1 MRLVKSLLV
10 AAVVAVSGVAFS
22 GPVFAAG
29 EVPVPPKQSWPHGG
43 FFGTFDR
50 AAAQRGFQVYK
61 EVCSAC
67 HAMKQMRYRNLAGIG
82 LSEAE
87 IAAIAAEYET
97 TDGPNDEGEMFQRP
111 SRASDRFKSPFANEQ
126 AARAVN
132 NGAYP
137 LDLSLIAKNRAGAE
151 NYVYA
156 LMTGYV
162 DPPAD
167 MKMGDGMHYNKWFP
181 GHQIAMGQPIQPD
194 GVQYADGTK
203 ATVEQMSKDVAT
215 FLAYAASP
223 HLEARNSLG
232 IKVMIFLFIFTGLL
246 YATKR
251 KIWKGLH

>member
-1 MRLVKSLLV
+1 MRFVKFLAV
-10 AAVVAVSGVAFS
+10 AAVLAVSSVPAM
-22 GPVFAAG
+22 AA
-29 EVPVPPKQSWPHGG
+29 ESLVPPTQKWSHDG

-50 AAAQRGFQVYK
+50 AALQRGFQVYK

-111 SRASDRFKSPFANEQ
+111 SRASDRFKSPFANEL

-137 LDLSLIAKNRAGAE
+137 LDLSLIAKNRLGGE

-156 LMTGYV
+156 LMTGYA
-162 DPPAD
+162 DAPAD
-167 MKMGDGMHYNKWFP
+167 MKLADGMNYNKWFA
-181 GHQIAMGQPIQPD
+181 GHQIAMAQPIQPD
-194 GVQYADGTK
+194 GVQYADGTP

-215 FLAYAASP
+215 FLAYVASP

-232 IKVMIFLFIFTGLL
+232 VKVMLFLFIFTGLL

-251 KIWKGLH
+251 KIWKNLH

>member
-1 MRLVKSLLV
+1 MRFSKSLLV
-10 AAVVAVSGVAFS
+10 AAFVAFAA
-22 GPVFAAG
+22 PAFAAG
-29 EVPVPPKQSWPHGG
+29 EVPVPPKQQWPHSG

-137 LDLSLIAKNRAGAE
+137 LDLSLIAKNRAGGE
-151 NYVYA
+151 NYIYA
-156 LMTGYV
+156 LMTGYA
-162 DPPAD
+162 DPPA
-167 MKMGDGMHYNKWFP
+167 GVTLGEGMHYNKWFA
-181 GHQIAMGQPIQPD
+181 GNQIAMGQPIQPD
-194 GVQYADGTK
+194 GVQYADGTQ
-203 ATVEQMSKDVAT
+203 ATVEQMSKDVST

-232 IKVMIFLFIFTGLL
+232 LKVMIFLFIFTGLL

>member
-1 MRLVKSLLV
+1 MRFAKLLL
-10 AAVVAVSGVAFS
+10 
-22 GPVFAAG
+22 AAG
-29 EVPVPPKQSWPHGG
+29 TLALSLGTASASEGPKIPVQHWQQDG

-50 AAAQRGFQVYK
+50 AALQRGFQVYK
-61 EVCSAC
+61 EVCAAC
-67 HAMKQMRYRNLAGIG
+67 HGLKQMRFRNLEGIG
-82 LSEAE
+82 LNEAE
-87 IAAIAAEYET
+87 IKSIAAEYES

-137 LDLSLIAKNRAGAE
+137 PDLSLITKNRGGGE
-151 NYVYA
+151 NYLYA
-156 LMTGYV
+156 LMTGYE
-162 DPPAD
+162 DAPAD
-167 MKMGDGMHYNKWFP
+167 MKLPDGMYYNSWFP
-181 GHQIAMGQPIQPD
+181 GHQIGMPAPLVAD
-194 GVQYADGTK
+194 RVTYADGTK
-203 ATVEQMSKDVAT
+203 ATTEQMSRDVAT

-232 IKVMIFLFIFTGLL
+232 VKVMIFLFIFTGLL

>member
-1 MRLVKSLLV
+1 MRIAKSLLV
-10 AAVVAVSGVAFS
+10 AAFVAFS
-22 GPVFAAG
+22 APAFAAG
-29 EVPVPPKQSWPHGG
+29 DVPVPPKQNWPHSG

-61 EVCSAC
+61 EVCAAC
-67 HAMKQMRYRNLAGIG
+67 HAMKQMRFRNLAGIG

-97 TDGPNDEGEMFQRP
+97 TDGPNDDGEMFQRP
-111 SRASDRFKSPFANEQ
+111 SRASDRFKSPFPNEQ

-137 LDLSLIAKNRAGAE
+137 LDLSLIAKNRLGAE

-156 LMTGYV
+156 LMTGYA
-162 DPPAD
+162 DPPAG
-167 MKMGDGMHYNKWFP
+167 MAMGDGMHYNKWFP
-181 GHQIAMGQPIQPD
+181 GNQIAMGQPIQPD
-194 GVQYADGTK
+194 GVQYADGTP

-215 FLAYAASP
+215 FLAFVASP

-232 IKVMIFLFIFTGLL
+232 VKVMIFLFLFTALL

-251 KIWKGLH
+251 RIWKGLH